1 MAAWDWDSQF
11 VRQLVEL
18 HGGTVGVMSE
28 GEGKGATFVVRLPVL
43 PLQPN
48 AIAGS
53 QSNLLDI
60 ENTAPVDC
68 ADSLA
73 GLKVLVVDDEA
84 DACELI
90 SSLLTKC
97 GADVTAARSATEAFR
112 LLKQVHPDVMVS
124 DIGMPFEDGYE
135 LMRKVRALAEEN
147 GGKIPAVALTA
158 YARPEDRV
166 RALRTVLPQCMV
178 LQ

>member
-1 MAAWDWDSQF
+1 
-11 VRQLVEL
+11 
-18 HGGTVGVMSE
+18 MSD
-28 GEGKGATFVVRLPVL
+28 GEGKGATFVVKLPVL

-53 QSNLLDI
+53 QTNSPDI
-60 ENTAPVDC
+60 ETSAHVDS

-90 SSLLTKC
+90 SALLTRC

-112 LLKQVHPDVMVS
+112 LLKQVHPDVLVS

-135 LMRKVRALAEEN
+135 LMRKVRALSEEN
-147 GGKIPAVALTA
+147 GGKVPAVALTA
-158 YARPEDRV
+158 YARPDDRM
-166 RALRTVLPQCMV
+166 RALRAGYQMHVSKPIELTELVTIVASLGNPMRKGSTS
-178 LQ
+178 